1 MKPVQNWRAVLR
13 RAWSVRL
20 MLVAAVLTGA
30 EAVLPMLAPERQ
42 SLGFAALNFLV
53 VCGALIARFWAQPSL
68 KQGQD
73 DESKADK

>member
-1 MKPVQNWRAVLR
+1 MKPVKNWRAVLR

-20 MLVAAVLTGA
+20 MLVAAVLTGL
-30 EAVLPMLAPERQ
+30 EAILPMLSTGSNPI
-42 SLGFAALNFLV
+42 GFAALNFLV
-53 VCGALIARFWAQPSL
+53 VCGALIARFFAQPSL